1 MVGNHEWSTSI
12 RSLIKRAPSRDA
24 LLFVRHVKPFDWY
37 VTGVVYTDEASA
49 PGKQLSFLLI
59 AAILAATLFIL
70 PVALLMVTRLTSP
83 LAKGLFHKAI
93 IQSGIREIVYLSDK
107 YADSDATLA
116 SKTMLR
122 AAGVQMRQLKPHTEQ
137 IVLDFRVDK

>member
-1 MVGNHEWSTSI
+1 M
-12 RSLIKRAPSRDA
+12 IKRAPSRDA

-70 PVALLMVTRLTSP
+70 PVALLMVTRLTTAGETRDYARKLLNRIYGGRTANAP
-83 LAKGLFHKAI
+83 ARRLADGNTEERLPA
-93 IQSGIREIVYLSDK
+93 
-107 YADSDATLA
+107 
-116 SKTMLR
+116 
-122 AAGVQMRQLKPHTEQ
+122 RQFTDVHG
-137 IVLDFRVDK
+137 

>member
-1 MVGNHEWSTSI
+1 M
-12 RSLIKRAPSRDA
+12 IKRAPSRDA

-83 LAKGLFHKAI
+83 LAKLG
-93 IQSGIREIVYLSDK
+93 D
-107 YADSDATLA
+107 YARTL
-116 SKTMLR
+116 
-122 AAGVQMRQLKPHTEQ
+122 P
-137 IVLDFRVDK
+137 